1 MASDAYARIIRAVR
15 SPSYDRTKVG
25 FRVLMGA
32 CVKNTIADVLRKRGR
47 RPDEVPLDSQPE
59 LEADA
64 EWEEDYREN
73 IMIQGLKAVQDR
85 VEEDTWLVFVALKEG
100 KSSEDIANTF
110 GRDKQWVYNAKK
122 RIMKMLREECH
133 KLDADP
139 EIHIP

>member
-1 MASDAYARIIRAVR
+1 
-15 SPSYDRTKVG
+15 
-25 FRVLMGA
+25 MGA